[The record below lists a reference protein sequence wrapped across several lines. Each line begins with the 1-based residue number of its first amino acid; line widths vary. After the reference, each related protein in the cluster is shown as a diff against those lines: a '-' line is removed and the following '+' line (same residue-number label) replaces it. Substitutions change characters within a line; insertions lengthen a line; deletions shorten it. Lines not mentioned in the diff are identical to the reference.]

1 MLLSLLTLTH
11 ALTLALTLVL
21 ILQSVALTLTLL
33 HNPNLVKVYDVL
45 FALAVVLLGRR
56 LSKCPK
62 AQRVLEFVS
71 ES

>member
-1 MLLSLLTLTH
+1 MLLSLNASPSPNPSPNTT
-11 ALTLALTLVL
+11 V
-21 ILQSVALTLTLL
+21 SRALTLTLL

-45 FALAVVLLGRR
+45 FALGVVLLGRR